1 MGYMSGGVPSFPGFS
16 LSQELVGWL
25 ESMTTGWW
33 GERAGGMAG
42 WIAGWWDGERMF
54 PSDLMAN
61 V

>member
-42 WIAGWWDGERMF
+42 WIVLRTT
-54 PSDLMAN
+54 SIISSSNRVVLLT
-61 V
+61 